1 MRGLSRMLRLLGV
14 RRAETPVSIIDR
26 DLAKEQER
34 RVQREQ
40 DHADIVNQALE
51 EREDERIEELRARLA
66 QIQRKAD
73 ELGGRC
79 C

>member
-1 MRGLSRMLRLLGV
+1 MLRLLGV

-73 ELGGRC
+73 ELGGR
-79 C
+79 

>member
-73 ELGGRC
+73 ELGGR
-79 C
+79 

>member
-73 ELGGRC
+73 ELGRR
-79 C
+79 